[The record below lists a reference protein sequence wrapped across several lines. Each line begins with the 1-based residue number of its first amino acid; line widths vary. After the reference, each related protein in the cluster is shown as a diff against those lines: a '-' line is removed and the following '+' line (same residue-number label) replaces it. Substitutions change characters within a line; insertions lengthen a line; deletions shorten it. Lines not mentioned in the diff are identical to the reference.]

1 MGLPQQVVLGNLTTS
16 HWKQKSNPTY
26 TKDLNVEDKSIW
38 LSKYKYL
45 CDLGWGKIF
54 LNKSE
59 MPQNMSIKIDKSDF
73 FKIKFFYLL
82 RDTTVNK
89 QGRDWE
95 KIFAT
100 VKPTKD

>member
-1 MGLPQQVVLGNLTTS
+1 M
-16 HWKQKSNPTY
+16 
-26 TKDLNVEDKSIW
+26 EDKSIW

-45 CDLGWGKIF
+45 CDLEWGKIF
-54 LNKSE
+54 LNKTE
-59 MPQNMSIKIDKSDF
+59 MPQIMSIKIDRSDF
-73 FKIKFFYLL
+73 IKIKFFYFL

-89 QGRDWE
+89 QGRGWE